1 MERLLIIGGLFV
13 LARLC
18 KIGGGYLTREGR
30 SAARFLRN
38 HSTNPKRSQARPGSK
53 KAGPRKMVENP
64 PKTSTGAS
72 HTGTTLA
79 RTRSMLKT
87 IRPMVKTRVE
97 RG

>member
-1 MERLLIIGGLFV
+1 MCPRPRLPGPC
-13 LARLC
+13 A
-18 KIGGGYLTREGR
+18 TT
-30 SAARFLRN
+30 AP
-38 HSTNPKRSQARPGSK
+38 TPKEAKPGSK
-53 KAGPRKMVENP
+53 ELGVRKKVVSP